1 MVILEGRLISGS
13 ARWMV
18 IPLGKLIPGIGS
30 FLSIRLRINARTKKR
45 VKKCLQNIYTILT

>member
-30 FLSIRLRINARTKKR
+30 FLSNKLRINARTKKR
-45 VKKCLQNIYTILT
+45 VKKCL